1 MSEKFNTI
9 SFCRDDYKE
18 YYDCLGKEEVNCD
31 KMFDDIKEFIRIA
44 LRNGYQMRIW
54 DDGLTIV
61 VEFNYQDENMSG
73 VGLEWLNENE
83 YVASYAEG
91 ENE

>member
-18 YYDCLGKEEVNCD
+18 YYDCLEKEEVNYD

-44 LRNGYQMRIW
+44 LQNGYQMRIW
-54 DDGLTIV
+54 DDGVTIV
-61 VEFNYQDENMSG
+61 IEFNYQNESMSG
-73 VGLEWLNENE
+73 VSLEWLDENE
-83 YVASYAEG
+83 YIESYAEG
-91 ENE
+91 ESE